1 MNLQNI
7 LNNCV
12 RKTIHF
18 TFNGHE
24 LTAQLNLTLYYMNAL
39 TFKESSY
46 KGIRISNSKEQS
58 LFNAVESYLKQE
70 GFFEYG

>member
-1 MNLQNI
+1 
-7 LNNCV
+7 
-12 RKTIHF
+12 
-18 TFNGHE
+18 
-24 LTAQLNLTLYYMNAL
+24 MNAL

>member
-39 TFKESSY
+39 KVKEYSDEE
-46 KGIRISNSKEQS
+46 IRFANSKEQS

-70 GFFEYG
+70 GFFEY